1 MSTPRDVAALVGP
14 TATVMV
20 ASEALNFHIWRA
32 NLPQVTYLDGMI
44 LFVVGVAI
52 LRAYRRWVLGWPTLV
67 TLSGWF
73 SVLLGLF
80 RIFAPEAQQAPP
92 TTLTFVGL
100 GILFAAGCV
109 MTYRA
114 YVGEAEHR

>member
-1 MSTPRDVAALVGP
+1 
-14 TATVMV
+14 MV
-20 ASEALNFHIWRA
+20 ASEALNFHIWKTNIPA
-32 NLPQVTYLDGMI
+32 LTYLNGMI
-44 LFVVGVAI
+44 LFVAGVAV

-67 TLSGWF
+67 TFSGWF
-73 SVLLGLF
+73 SLLLGLF

-92 TTLTFVGL
+92 TKLTFVGL

-114 YVGEAEHR
+114 YVGGAEYR